1 MTPPTWRPLFRGDVS
16 QYLKANFEL
25 LREDFMG
32 DIGKEL
38 EAAQVCSLVQTL
50 RIEMAL
56 LG

>member
-50 RIEMAL
+50 RMEMAL